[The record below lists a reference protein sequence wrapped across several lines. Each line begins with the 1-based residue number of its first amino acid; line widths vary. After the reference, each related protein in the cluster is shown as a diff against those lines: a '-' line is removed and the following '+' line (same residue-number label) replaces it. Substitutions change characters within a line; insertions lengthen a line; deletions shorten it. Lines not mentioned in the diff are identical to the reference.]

1 VGDQQAHRPG
11 HVDGGSGRLAPWWTE
26 GNRWIV
32 VIIAATT
39 VRGRIRLHPR
49 DQCPTWRTAK
59 GRRQIASG
67 RSQGA
72 RTIAGNT
79 DGRPGH
85 LVIQSRG
92 APFFSKEWSRAL
104 QREALESR
112 RVTTPL
118 APQRGIKRALVTSG
132 SPPIASVR
140 RRGAFDAMGQ
150 EPTFVTHTIHTIHC
164 FELAA
169 CYLYLTRMVGTG
181 PI

>member
-1 VGDQQAHRPG
+1 MQGISPESSMSRG
-11 HVDGGSGRLAPWWTE
+11 
-26 GNRWIV
+26 I
-32 VIIAATT
+32 VIISATT

-67 RSQGA
+67 RSQDA

-140 RRGAFDAMGQ
+140 RRGAFDAMGHNL
-150 EPTFVTHTIHTIHC
+150 P
-164 FELAA
+164 LAPQKTAKSRLHQDCSCTAAQSLSDEA
-169 CYLYLTRMVGTG
+169 CAFNPR
-181 PI
+181 